1 MSPRQVLSPSGVV
14 PFAEGK
20 TPWKIRPDLTLN
32 FGLGYALETGLF
44 STFFKRP
51 QYLAPIL
58 EGQTGGVPGG
68 LGGTPNRYKDFAP
81 QVGFAW
87 SIGKNKKT
95 VIRGGGGIF
104 WETQPVW
111 EQFRQ
116 DSSIG
121 PLGDGR
127 ITLAASAF
135 TNIFPGKYVQTPTG
149 VVTIPIGGALPVN
162 QLSNITFGEF
172 TQIISQQVPVLQ

>member
-1 MSPRQVLSPSGVV
+1 M
-14 PFAEGK
+14 
-20 TPWKIRPDLTLN
+20 
-32 FGLGYALETGLF
+32 GLF

-58 EGQTGGVPGG
+58 NGQTGGVPRG
-68 LGGTPNRYKDFAP
+68 LGGTPTRYLDLAP
-81 QVGFAW
+81 QFGFAW
-87 SIGKNKKT
+87 AVGGDKKT
-95 VIRGGGGIF
+95 VIRGGAGLY
-104 WETQPVW
+104 WDTQAVW

-135 TNIFPGKYVQTPTG
+135 TNIFLHPTACN
-149 VVTIPIGGALPVN
+149 P
-162 QLSNITFGEF
+162 
-172 TQIISQQVPVLQ
+172 